1 MILKDTA
8 LLLRAHPFSN
18 TSRIAVWLTRD
29 HGKLATLM
37 KGAHRPRSPFLGQAD
52 LFYTCEILFYARE
65 TRQLHILKEC
75 TALDP
80 RPRFRS
86 DWRSCAAASYLCC
99 LADLS
104 LPFGPFGR
112 EYFGLL
118 ESALDH
124 LAEAPVGPAWIL
136 AHEAR
141 WLRALGLLPD
151 PGAPTL
157 PTPLSPAA
165 RNILGRFLSPAPVLP
180 PALPKPVYEELD
192 LLLSVLLPQTCDADP
207 RLLSARRILPSLF
220 P

>member
-80 RPRFRS
+80 RPRFRA

-104 LPFGPFGR
+104 LPFGPFGPD
-112 EYFGLL
+112 YFTLL
-118 ESALDH
+118 EIALDH
-124 LAEAPVGPAWIL
+124 LATAPVGPSWL
-136 AHEAR
+136 LSHEAR
-141 WLRALGLLPD
+141 WLHALGFLPD
-151 PGAPTL
+151 PGSPTL
-157 PTPLSPAA
+157 SLSPPA
-165 RNILGRFLSPAPVLP
+165 RALLSAFLTPSAPLP
-180 PALPKPVYEELD
+180 PSLPKPLY
-192 LLLSVLLPQTCDADP
+192 
-207 RLLSARRILPSLF
+207 
-220 P
+220 